1 LPGNQEL
8 LLVAAIRAT
17 EFDAE
22 AEGVVRSVATLNA
35 VSFPDGGNVD
45 MRPQPR
51 QPIATKRRLRRVNR
65 KRRG

>member
-1 LPGNQEL
+1 LSGNQEL

-35 VSFPDGGNVD
+35 VHPTNAA
-45 MRPQPR
+45 
-51 QPIATKRRLRRVNR
+51 IKRENSAVSEIWLKRLVIFVLLV
-65 KRRG
+65 